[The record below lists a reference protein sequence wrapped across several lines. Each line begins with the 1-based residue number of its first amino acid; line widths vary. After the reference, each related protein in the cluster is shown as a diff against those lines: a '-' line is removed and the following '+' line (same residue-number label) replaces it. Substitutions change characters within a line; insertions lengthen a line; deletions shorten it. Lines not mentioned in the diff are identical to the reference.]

1 MPGPKPE
8 FIALTSRQRTILQ
21 QLVRRQTG
29 PQHLVWR
36 ANIILTADAS
46 INNEPIAQQLGLNR
60 LTVRTWRNRG
70 AMAAESLAEVEACED
85 DKALTQ
91 RITDLLADLPPS
103 GVPPTFTAEQICQ
116 MVALACEQRKESERP
131 ISHWTPKELADESV
145 KRGIVATISPRH
157 VGRFLKSVR
166 PEASSFS
173 VLA

>member
-1 MPGPKPE
+1 MPGPKPF
-8 FIALTSRQRTILQ
+8 FIALTNRQRTILQ
-21 QLVRRQTG
+21 QLVRRPTC

-46 INNEPIAQQLGLNR
+46 ITNEQIAQQLGLNR
-60 LTVRTWRNRG
+60 LTVRTWRNRW
-70 AMAAESLAEVEACED
+70 AMAAESLALAEACED

-91 RITDLLADLPPS
+91 RITDLLADLPRS
-103 GVPPTFTAEQICQ
+103 GAPPTFSAEQICQ
-116 MVALACEQRKESERP
+116 IVALACEDPQDCGRP
-131 ISHWTPKELADESV
+131 ISHWTPKELADELV

-166 PEASSFS
+166 PEASSLS